1 MIKKIDPDKVPTRVR
16 PSRCARIEDVE
27 SFLASGDPVCE
38 CVLVGAEK
46 PKNVW
51 AAYYNAIKSRPHYS
65 DVGVIGRHGRIFLYR
80 KTQVNYD

>member
-1 MIKKIDPDKVPTRVR
+1 MIKKITVKDLPARQC
-16 PSRCARIEDVE
+16 PSRITRIEDVE

-38 CVLVGAEK
+38 CILVGQEK

-65 DVGVIGRHGRIFLYR
+65 DVGVMGRQGRIFLYR
-80 KTQVNYD
+80 KTEVPNE